1 MTGSLNITLLQTDV
15 LTQLYIL
22 IGLKCDY
29 DNDDDDKPRGTL
41 RSVCLT
47 SGSVCLTSVSSLRLL
62 WTYVYIKQND
72 FRFGHIEN
80 GYLRV
85 NPYIATVI
93 L

>member
-29 DNDDDDKPRGTL
+29 DNDDDDDDDKPRGTL

-62 WTYVYIKQND
+62 SRMFTSSKM
-72 FRFGHIEN
+72 
-80 GYLRV
+80 
-85 NPYIATVI
+85 I
-93 L
+93 LGSAILKMAI